1 MSNETPQNTHPVL
14 VVGSVAFDTIHTTF
28 DKRERLLGGSASY
41 ASFASSYFAPT
52 RLVGIVGT
60 DFGDDHIDRFS
71 GMGIDLDGLQRSDS
85 GKTFFWEGRYE
96 ENFHSCH
103 TLDIELNVFEGFHPH
118 LPDSYRST
126 PFVVLGNIQP
136 DLQMH
141 VLDQMRN
148 KAFVA
153 ADTRDLW
160 IETARND
167 LTRLVSRIDLFLLN
181 DDEAALMTDEANV
194 IRAGRALLK
203 MGPKMVVIKK
213 GAHGSVLFY
222 DDHLFMLPAYPV
234 TDLRDPTGAG
244 DSYLGAM
251 IGFLAAEGGTDLPRL
266 KKSLVY
272 ATAAASITVESFG
285 CDHLERAGRAEIDA
299 RYRRLLEIS
308 QL

>member
-1 MSNETPQNTHPVL
+1 MNNETTQNASPVL

-52 RLVGIVGT
+52 RLVGVVGT
-60 DFGDDHIDRFS
+60 DFGDEHVARFAD
-71 GMGIDLDGLQRSDS
+71 MGIDLDGLQRTDA

-103 TLDIELNVFEGFHPH
+103 TLDIELNVFEKFQPH
-118 LPDSYRST
+118 LPENYQST

-160 IETARND
+160 IETARSNLTD
-167 LTRLVSRIDLFLLN
+167 LISRIDLFLLN
-181 DDEAALMTDEANV
+181 DDEAALMTDEPNIV
-194 IRAGRALLK
+194 RAGRALLK
-203 MGPKMVVIKK
+203 MGPRMVIIKK

-222 DDHLFMLPAYPV
+222 DDHLFVLPAYPV

-244 DSYLGAM
+244 DSYLGALV
-251 IGFLAAEGGTDLPRL
+251 GSLAAQGTTGLPTL

-285 CDHLERAGRAEIDA
+285 CDHLEWAGREEIDR
-299 RYRRLLEIS
+299 RYQRLLEIS